1 MKNVDIKLTSPQW
14 VDTLSCQHSLGAVN
28 DTLVWLVKSSLLD
41 HLILVLDQ
49 QLYSLDW
56 GCGSLGDTS
65 GHS

>member
-41 HLILVLDQ
+41 HLILVLDEQ
-49 QLYSLDW
+49 FHSFN
-56 GCGSLGDTS
+56 GGGSSLGDTS